1 MKNTR
6 QDLLLAALS
15 GAALAV
21 VLGLLVLLLGLVV
34 VQGAPVVSLSF
45 LTDAPSADMV
55 SGVVRQTGI
64 DGINAAMAVAA
75 SGSDSAPK
83 DALKIAHQI
92 LERASVMQSEISR
105 FLAIAGGRHA
115 A

>member
-1 MKNTR
+1 MERLNAPK
-6 QDLLLAALS
+6 S
-15 GAALAV
+15 GMTIMA
-21 VLGLLVLLLGLVV
+21 
-34 VQGAPVVSLSF
+34 QPNPISLPEATETAQ
-45 LTDAPSADMV
+45 LRAEIQRMADMV

-83 DALKIAHQI
+83 DATKVAHQI
-92 LERASVMQSEISR
+92 LERATVMQNEIDR
-105 FLAIAGGRHA
+105 FLAIANGRHA